1 MALEGSTEQA
11 QFTDVVDLLVE
22 KSYNRGN
29 RDNNDSGGASP
40 VESDDISSDDRS
52 SDERFVEANNWEESD
67 ELMPS
72 GD

>member
-29 RDNNDSGGASP
+29 HGNDSGGASP
-40 VESDDISSDDRS
+40 VEG
-52 SDERFVEANNWEESD
+52 DERSVEAASWEESD

>member
-22 KSYNRGN
+22 KSYNRVN
-29 RDNNDSGGASP
+29 RGGASP
-40 VESDDISSDDRS
+40 VEGDDRS
-52 SDERFVEANNWEESD
+52 SAERSVEATNWEESD